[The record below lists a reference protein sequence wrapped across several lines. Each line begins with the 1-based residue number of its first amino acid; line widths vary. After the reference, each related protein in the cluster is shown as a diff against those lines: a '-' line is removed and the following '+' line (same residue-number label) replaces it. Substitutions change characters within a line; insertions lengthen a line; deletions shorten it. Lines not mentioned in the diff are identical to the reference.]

1 VIINSEKMK
10 INSLIILIM
19 TFSSLALGQRKEI
32 FRDDFNNNINGW
44 SETKESK
51 LEKFFRG
58 GQYYI
63 IYNEKGKM
71 TWNTQN
77 VNIDQM
83 ENFII
88 ETSVALNW
96 EKEGSAY
103 LIFGGDG
110 SGNFHCLEISKKSKK
125 QNGYTYENVYIG
137 KFIDGEW
144 VGVWKDARIKDYG
157 QQNTLTVKKKGN
169 KIRFYVNGSLV
180 HKKDFEP
187 FFGNRLGVGCGTPQN
202 VSFDYL
208 SVKQDKQNSSNL
220 YVYETKRENKG
231 YTTSKTEVKLKKS
244 GGVYE
249 VPVELNG
256 VLKIDFIFDSG
267 ASDVSISPDIA
278 STLIK
283 TGTIEE
289 SDWLPGAYY
298 RFADGTTAKS
308 MRFILKSIKIGD
320 KVVYNVTC
328 SISNSLDAPM
338 LLGQSVL
345 KKFGKYTFD
354 YKTEKLIIE

>member
-1 VIINSEKMK
+1 MKRITLIFLTII
-10 INSLIILIM
+10 
-19 TFSSLALGQRKEI
+19 FSSVSFGQRKEI
-32 FRDDFNNNINGW
+32 FRDDFNSNTNRW
-44 SETKESK
+44 CEAKETNQEW
-51 LEKFFRG
+51 FFRG

-63 IYNEKGKM
+63 INNETGRM
-71 TWNTQN
+71 NWCTQN
-77 VNIDQM
+77 VNIDTK

-96 EKEGSAY
+96 QKDGSAY
-103 LIFGGDG
+103 LIFGIDRNGK
-110 SGNFHCLEISKKSKK
+110 NYHCLQISKKANK
-125 QNGYTYENVYIG
+125 QGGYTRGEVYIG
-137 KFIDGEW
+137 KRIDGEW
-144 VGVWKDARIKDYG
+144 VGVWKKANIKDYG
-157 QQNTLTVKKKGN
+157 QQNTLTVKKKGD
-169 KIRFYVNGSLV
+169 KISFYVNGSRV
-180 HKKDFEP
+180 HTKDFEP
-187 FFGNRLGVGCGTPQN
+187 FFGNGIGVGCGAPQN

-208 SVKQDKQNSSNL
+208 SVKQDKQSKSNT
-220 YVYETKRENKG
+220 YVYETKRENKE
-231 YTTSKTEVKLKKS
+231 YTSSKTEIKLKKA

-278 STLIK
+278 LTLIK

-298 RFADGTTAKS
+298 KFADGTTAKS
-308 MRFILKSIKIGD
+308 MRFTLKSVKIGD
-320 KVVYNVTC
+320 KIVYNVPC